1 MMSEETVVKKDIPK
15 EAENLDVKTNKK
27 NKKKW
32 HIEDPDVKI
41 TFKRILAYFIIY
53 SFLGFIVETIFG
65 MLTKGVIESR
75 RSCFYGPFCCIYG
88 LGAAIMIPGLQK
100 FKHSNWTLF
109 IAGAIEGSAVEYVVS
124 LIGELIFQIKWWD
137 YSNMPFNINGRIC
150 ILFTVFWGVLAL
162 GLMRLINPYIE
173 RMIDSIPK
181 KIFNFLTIFLT
192 VFLLFDLLFTSFGLK
207 VFYTRLIKENNLQ
220 MKDQRNLM
228 VTDEIMESDIVQYL
242 SKTAFSDEKV
252 LKTFPN
258 IKYEDKEGNII
269 WVKDI
274 LTNIRPYYY
283 RLSPKFRL
291 K

>member
-1 MMSEETVVKKDIPK
+1 MMIEETVVKKDIPK
-15 EAENLDVKTNKK
+15 EAENLDVKTNKR

-88 LGAAIMIPGLQK
+88 LGAAIMILGLQK

>member
-15 EAENLDVKTNKK
+15 EAQNLDVKTNKK
-27 NKKKW
+27 NQKKW

-274 LTNIRPYYY
+274 LTNIDHIIID
-283 RLSPKFRL
+283 
-291 K
+291 

>member
-15 EAENLDVKTNKK
+15 EVENLDVKTNKK

-32 HIEDPDVKI
+32 HIEDPDIKI

-192 VFLLFDLLFTSFGLK
+192 IFLLFDLLFTSFGLK

-269 WVKDI
+269 WVKDL